1 MAINEKRILISYF
14 INIIICALG
23 ISSIII
29 ESLKTFLFEKNYY
42 GKFYD
47 LFRFFTIDGNIYV
60 IIASIILIR
69 YQLIYLLDN
78 NPNNNLFNNFIYF
91 LGLSSSVSEFIIFIV
106 VNILFTP
113 FYGPKFI
120 NSFTGTSLHII
131 IPLLVIFR
139 FLFLDFRIK
148 EIKFLFKFSG
158 FIPMIIYGI
167 IISIL
172 ILFKIIKDDKI
183 PYSFLDYYN
192 NNILINFLTILLLP
206 SLGLFFSFLFDYFNK
221 KFETV
226 IFHDIERN
234 INTKNEITIS
244 QPINSINAI

>member
-1 MAINEKRILISYF
+1 
-14 INIIICALG
+14 
-23 ISSIII
+23 
-29 ESLKTFLFEKNYY
+29 
-42 GKFYD
+42 
-47 LFRFFTIDGNIYV
+47 
-60 IIASIILIR
+60 
-69 YQLIYLLDN
+69 
-78 NPNNNLFNNFIYF
+78 
-91 LGLSSSVSEFIIFIV
+91 
-106 VNILFTP
+106 
-113 FYGPKFI
+113 
-120 NSFTGTSLHII
+120 
-131 IPLLVIFR
+131 
-139 FLFLDFRIK
+139 
-148 EIKFLFKFSG
+148 
-158 FIPMIIYGI
+158 MIIYGI

-183 PYSFLDYYN
+183 PYFFLDYYN

>member
-14 INIIICALG
+14 INIIICVLG

-78 NPNNNLFNNFIYF
+78 NPNNNLFNNFLYF

-106 VNILFTP
+106 INILFTP

-120 NSFTGTSLHII
+120 NSYTGTSLHII
-131 IPLLVIFR
+131 IPLFVIFR

-148 EIKFLFKFSG
+148 EIKFLFKFS
-158 FIPMIIYGI
+158 
-167 IISIL
+167 
-172 ILFKIIKDDKI
+172 
-183 PYSFLDYYN
+183 SFLDYYN

-206 SLGLFFSFLFDYFNK
+206 SLGLFFSFIFDYFNK